1 MNPPVFAF
9 PLEVVTVP
17 IGDLTLQI
25 RCLRSRDMFASA
37 TVVTQRDLYAYVLWE
52 SAVGLSN
59 RLAAETS
66 LTVGKRVLELGA
78 GVGLPGLVAQ
88 ALGGQVTQ
96 TDYQVDSLTLCQWNA
111 QQNGLQTNIFQG
123 DWRQWSHAPRYDL
136 IIAADILYETA
147 LHYYIERIFHRN
159 LMPGGTIW
167 LADPGRPQAL
177 DFVVHLEEHGWQV
190 TIETHS
196 IVPRLS
202 GDPNP
207 LTPSRDGA
215 VEVTLF
221 QLTRGKGVNAG

>member
-111 QQNGLQTNIFQG
+111 HENGVTTEIFQA
-123 DWRQWSHAPRYDL
+123 DWRRWQHPLRYHL
-136 IIAADILYETA
+136 ILAADILYDES
-147 LHYYIERIFHRN
+147 LHYYLERIFHRN
-159 LMPGGTIW
+159 LQPGGRIL

-177 DFVVHLEEHGWQV
+177 NFAVHLEEHGWQV
-190 TIETHS
+190 AIDTHHV
-196 IVPRLS
+196 IPQL
-202 GDPNP
+202 GGNANP
-207 LTPSRDGA
+207 LTPSHAGTVA
-215 VEVTLF
+215 VTLYEAW
-221 QLTRGKGVNAG
+221 REK